1 MEQVLYSLPDGW
13 EWQELADVVV
23 KTENLNPLKH
33 ADQLWT
39 YIDISSVDRDR
50 FAVTDPKEIL
60 GKDAPSRAK
69 KHVQLNDVIFATTRP
84 NLKNIALV
92 RDEYISPVASTG
104 FCILRANKKVLPAY
118 LFYFVTTDF
127 VQAQIEPYV
136 GGASYPAITDGN
148 LKKAPIPIP
157 SIEEQ
162 KRIVAKLDAL
172 LTRIDTAIENLQE
185 SIRLADALFS
195 SALNRVFN
203 PSGTKVNF
211 DSCYGLPEGW
221 DWRTVND
228 LSTKIQYGHTA
239 KAADKGNA
247 QFLRITDIQDNNID
261 WLGVPFVDLKEK
273 EIEKYAL
280 KDNDLVFAR
289 SGATAGKSILIK
301 EPPRNAIFASYLIRI
316 VPDKETI
323 QPEYLELFFKSP
335 AYWDIVKA
343 NAAGAAQ
350 PNINGTKLGEFK
362 VPTPSMEIQK
372 RIVDEMSSLS
382 ARVTELK
389 KELRDKVYFIESA
402 KSSILNS
409 AFKGEL

>member
-1 MEQVLYSLPDGW
+1 MERVIYNLPTDWSWVPLGQVATLLNGRAYKQAELLAEGPTPVLRVGNFFSNRSWYYSDLD
-13 EWQELADVVV
+13 
-23 KTENLNPLKH
+23 
-33 ADQLWT
+33 
-39 YIDISSVDRDR
+39 
-50 FAVTDPKEIL
+50 
-60 GKDAPSRAK
+60 
-69 KHVQLNDVIFATTRP
+69 
-84 NLKNIALV
+84 
-92 RDEYISPVASTG
+92 
-104 FCILRANKKVLPAY
+104 LPADKY
-118 LFYFVTTDF
+118 CEEGDLLYAWSASFGPKIWQGPKAIYHYHIWKILPSEHIDKKFLFYLLEKDSEDIK
-127 VQAQIEPYV
+127 AQGNGV
-136 GGASYPAITDGN
+136 GMFHATKGGMEKMLVP
-148 LKKAPIPIP
+148 LPPIN
-157 SIEEQ
+157 EQ
-162 KRIVAKLDAL
+162 IRIVEKLDAL

-211 DSCYGLPEGW
+211 DSGYSLPEGW

-301 EPPRNAIFASYLIRI
+301 EPPQNAIFASYLIRI
-316 VPDKETI
+316 VPDTEAI

-362 VPTPSMEIQK
+362 VPTPSMETQK

>member
-1 MEQVLYSLPDGW
+1 MEQVLYQLPDGW
-13 EWQELADVVV
+13 EWKRIEEVFTITSG
-23 KTENLNPLKH
+23 KNLTKKYMHDEGEYSVYGGNGIAGRYNDFNLSGSNIIIGRVG
-33 ADQLWT
+33 ALCGNVRLVNE
-39 YIDISSVDRDR
+39 DIW
-50 FAVTDPKEIL
+50 VTDNAFFIKEYKVDIL
-60 GKDAPSRAK
+60 KEYLAK
-69 KHVQLNDVIFATTRP
+69 VLAALNLGET
-84 NLKNIALV
+84 
-92 RDEYISPVASTG
+92 
-104 FCILRANKKVLPAY
+104 ANKA
-118 LFYFVTTDF
+118 
-127 VQAQIEPYV
+127 AQPVISYKGIKDLVIPY
-136 GGASYPAITDGN
+136 PPLD
-148 LKKAPIPIP
+148 
-157 SIEEQ
+157 EQ
-162 KRIVAKLDAL
+162 KRIVEKLDAL

>member
-1 MEQVLYSLPDGW
+1 MEQVLYKLPDGW
-13 EWQELADVVV
+13 KYQKLKTLIKMHYGKALKATDRIEGEVPVYGSNGVVGSHNEHLWDQPTVVIGRKGSVGEANLAFTPSWTIDTAYYVEIIDHKVL
-23 KTENLNPLKH
+23 NLMYFYYF
-33 ADQLWT
+33 A
-39 YIDISSVDRDR
+39 DR
-50 FAVTDPKEIL
+50 FDVSSISQKGVKPGINRNDY
-60 GKDAPSRAK
+60 
-69 KHVQLNDVIFATTRP
+69 LNLSFP
-84 NLKNIALV
+84 
-92 RDEYISPVASTG
+92 
-104 FCILRANKKVLPAY
+104 LP
-118 LFYFVTTDF
+118 
-127 VQAQIEPYV
+127 
-136 GGASYPAITDGN
+136 
-148 LKKAPIPIP
+148 PIN
-157 SIEEQ
+157 EQ
-162 KRIVAKLDAL
+162 ERIVEKLDTL

-203 PSGTKVNF
+203 PSGTKANF
-211 DSCYGLPEGW
+211 DSGYSLPEGW

-301 EPPRNAIFASYLIRI
+301 EPPQNAIFASYLIRI
-316 VPDKETI
+316 VPDTEAI

-362 VPTPSMEIQK
+362 VPAPSMETQK

-389 KELRDKVYFIESA
+389 KELRDKIYVIESA